1 MGSVTIIVVL
11 LDGIKLRVS
20 RLIGL
25 ISKQRISQDEQIE
38 LAGVE
43 DTDVQGLMSKISD
56 TEPRYSFF
64 RLMHELDGKEE
75 SSIIF
80 IYTCPGG
87 SKVKERM
94 VYASFKKLV
103 MDTASSEGGFE
114 VAKRVRKITCVASGT
129 VSNNEC

>member
-1 MGSVTIIVVL
+1 
-11 LDGIKLRVS
+11 
-20 RLIGL
+20 
-25 ISKQRISQDEQIE
+25 RISQDEQIE

-114 VAKRVRKITCVASGT
+114 VAKRLEASSPSEITPEIILEEFQPKVEQKQGFARPKRPGKR
-129 VSNNEC
+129 